1 MLPHAINV
9 CNRAHVGRPYLLDN
23 MLLFSLN
30 YLLNNLLNIREKGRK
45 KWKVS
50 QQQQQ

>member
-1 MLPHAINV
+1 MRLM
-9 CNRAHVGRPYLLDN
+9 CAHVGRPQLLNN

-45 KWKVS
+45 KWKVN
-50 QQQQQ
+50 QQQQQQQQ